1 MHMQADGVPSLFGLE
16 HAGGQ
21 DVTRHCLDDVLD
33 QLAAIG
39 LNDLPLLGVL
49 IDAIIDDRAL
59 TKARVRIAEVAPAR
73 QLNAQPGVGVCDAQV
88 AHDVPLTRL
97 SDCVLDGAFQHIPE
111 LDDVLVRFAPCVHDV
126 AHLLFRQEHAVERS
140 HAAERPDAALVAQG
154 QLLHL
159 ADLALVLRDV
169 LGLLVEGLGVGQLVQ
184 VRPDAIVELP
194 KRFGLP
200 VLAGEPREHAPL
212 DVGQVRDDQ
221 LAPFRRDQGATHR
234 ARAQLGHVV
243 EHQILAV

>member
-1 MHMQADGVPSLFGLE
+1 M
-16 HAGGQ
+16 
-21 DVTRHCLDDVLD
+21 
-33 QLAAIG
+33 
-39 LNDLPLLGVL
+39 
-49 IDAIIDDRAL
+49 
-59 TKARVRIAEVAPAR
+59 
-73 QLNAQPGVGVCDAQV
+73 
-88 AHDVPLTRL
+88 PLTRL

-169 LGLLVEGLGVGQLVQ
+169 LGLLVKGLGVGQLVQ

-200 VLAGEPREHAPL
+200 VLAGEPREHAPF